1 MDFGIGDAIIAAWIA
16 WNFWSLVPV
25 AIVFAVGFVIFKVV
39 ITPKEYQE
47 RLAWNQ
53 ARENKKLSTP
63 MIRRMGTTILIWM
76 FGIMASVVFCFSFY
90 MVLK

>member
-1 MDFGIGDAIIAAWIA
+1 MDLGIGNAIAALWIA
-16 WNFWSLVPV
+16 YNFWSLVPV
-25 AIVFAVGFVIFKVV
+25 AIVFAVGIVIWKVA

-63 MIRRMGTTILIWM
+63 MVRRMGTTALIWM
-76 FGIMASVVFCFSFY
+76 FGVMASLLFCFSFY
-90 MVLK
+90 MALK